1 MGRRIGQVIIGLV
14 LFAAF
19 FIAVFGTAVHLLW
32 NGLMPQLFG
41 LPHLGFWQGVGLLT
55 LSWLLFGGWRGMPFR
70 GRHRGWRHHRD
81 HRARWESLTPE
92 ERVELKRRMRGC
104 RRGPWEE
111 PEEEARPAAGASAP
125 SAPRIDARHSS

>member
-1 MGRRIGQVIIGLV
+1 MFRRIGQVIIGLV

-55 LSWLLFGGWRGMPFR
+55 LSWLLFGGRS
-70 GRHRGWRHHRD
+70 
-81 HRARWESLTPE
+81 SLRLCACWALPME
-92 ERVELKRRMRGC
+92 KY
-104 RRGPWEE
+104 
-111 PEEEARPAAGASAP
+111 
-125 SAPRIDARHSS
+125 